1 MTKEKMLE
9 ELSTISSMI
18 AELPWW
24 QKNLL
29 DECTKATSTTPRPT
43 EPTATHAND
52 FPSSL
57 SSNSGSFEK
66 SCNQ

>member
-18 AELPWW
+18 AERPWW

-29 DECTKATSTTPRPT
+29 DECSKATSTTPRPT
-43 EPTATHAND
+43 ESATIIRRDVSDLETPNPAKPGKASND
-52 FPSSL
+52 
-57 SSNSGSFEK
+57 
-66 SCNQ
+66 